1 MEGTRRPRRLDG
13 EFSREITLEFK
24 KVFMSRF
31 QTKEMKMRTD
41 KTRRMMKLKKI
52 LKKFIRETFTPSVK
66 SFTDT
71 GF

>member
-41 KTRRMMKLKKI
+41 KTRRMMKLKK
-52 LKKFIRETFTPSVK
+52 F
-66 SFTDT
+66 
-71 GF
+71 

>member
-1 MEGTRRPRRLDG
+1 MKLETKEREGVLMEGTRRPRRLDG

-41 KTRRMMKLKKI
+41 KTRRMMKLKK
-52 LKKFIRETFTPSVK
+52 F
-66 SFTDT
+66 
-71 GF
+71 